1 MRKPYTEQQIAKT
14 KEGIVSA
21 ARELYDQIGYEAIN
35 LLRLSK
41 KTSLSRPSI
50 YNYYHSKEDIFLDIL
65 LDEYATFGSDLHDKL
80 TKEKYDSV
88 ALGDTIAA
96 VCLSHENLLKMVACY
111 ENSICDCASAQFL
124 SNYKKNWQ
132 RCFYNPLLESLRF
145 QFPKEGD
152 GKLTEFI
159 YVFLSLMHSFYPA
172 LTVKPGLR
180 EDGEK
185 FIRRTIRLAVKDI
198 DASEVEA

>member
-65 LDEYATFGSDLHDKL
+65 LDEYASFGSDLHDKL

-96 VCLSHENLLKMVACY
+96 VCLSHENLLKI
-111 ENSICDCASAQFL
+111 EER
-124 SNYKKNWQ
+124 K
-132 RCFYNPLLESLRF
+132 
-145 QFPKEGD
+145 
-152 GKLTEFI
+152 
-159 YVFLSLMHSFYPA
+159 
-172 LTVKPGLR
+172 
-180 EDGEK
+180 
-185 FIRRTIRLAVKDI
+185 
-198 DASEVEA
+198 